1 MIQFNLLPDVK
12 LQFIKTKKIQRLVFS
27 VSTVVVIVS
36 LVILLLLF
44 SVVDGLQ
51 KRNLNSLDSTIS
63 TDTTKIQSTPDL
75 NKILTIQNQL
85 DSLPSLDAQKPAVG
99 RLFTYIAQLTPINVN
114 INDFKIDFGLHTWN
128 ITGTADSL
136 STINEFVDTLK
147 FTTYKTNAAG
157 ATVTN
162 AFSDVVLSSYGIGG
176 TGAVAASYGI
186 NLNYDPTIFNSAD
199 TVNLTVPNIIST
211 RSEVEQP
218 QGLFSQPT
226 ASLNNTQSGSKQ

>member
-27 VSTVVVIVS
+27 VSAIAVVVS
-36 LVILLLLF
+36 LVVLLLLF

-51 KRNLNSLDSTIS
+51 KRNLSDLNSTIS
-63 TDTTKIQSTPDL
+63 TDTTKIQNTPDL

-85 DSLPSLDAQKPAVG
+85 DSLPALDAQKPAVE
-99 RLFTYIAQLTPINVN
+99 RLFTYIAQLTPANVN

-147 FTTYKTNAAG
+147 FTTYKTSAAG
-157 ATVTN
+157 STNTN
-162 AFSDVVLSSYGIGG
+162 AFSDVVLSAYGIGG
-176 TGAVAASYGI
+176 EGNDAASYGI
-186 NLNYDPTIFNSAD
+186 NLNYDATIFNSAD
-199 TVNLTVPNIIST
+199 KVNLTVPNIIST

-226 ASLNNTQSGSKQ
+226 VPLNNTQSGSKQ